1 MPHGHKKTPFSGK
14 AKRAQLQAKKEKK
27 SGHFQASGYKPR
39 TTSLIQD
46 DEDSSGQEERSK
58 ILKINQQPVTRSSR
72 SNPNRYALQFHKE
85 TEAELQASKELA
97 RKTIVPVPESE
108 LEVAIEDYFL
118 PELDFPKR
126 PPWSIDMTRAQL
138 ESREHRYFT
147 EYISKLE
154 EKFSWKELSYFELNL
169 ETWRQ
174 LWRVL
179 EMSDIILVI
188 VDIRYSAL
196 MFPPS
201 LYRHVTEILHKAII
215 LVLNKVDLAPPPLV
229 VAWKHYFKENYPELH
244 ILTFTSYP
252 SYNLRGNQSLQVRRR
267 RGKMRMAAEGA
278 QKLYEACK
286 TIVQNEVDLT
296 SWYRKISEEMEL
308 EYENDDLE
316 VEEVMELKQ
325 VDTSFYEHEKY
336 REGMLTIGC
345 VGQPNVGKSSLM
357 NAIMG
362 KKVVSVSK
370 TPGHTKHFQTIHLTS
385 TVRLCDCPGLVF
397 PSKVPKTIQVLMGSF
412 PIAQLRDP
420 YSAIRYLAERCD
432 LPKLLKLKHP
442 ENDEEWSAIDVCDG
456 WALKRG
462 FYTARAAR
470 LDTYRAANQ
479 LLRMALDGKIC
490 ICLRPPG
497 YSMKK
502 DEEEDEILPTAAGDM
517 VGQESESSEGQDSD
531 DEEEEESKVKIGV
544 HNKFAALL
552 PDD

>member
-1 MPHGHKKTPFSGK
+1 MPHGHKKAPFSGK

-27 SGHFQASGYKPR
+27 SEHFQASGYKPR

-46 DEDSSGQEERSK
+46 DDDSSGQEEGSK

-126 PPWSIDMTRAQL
+126 PPWSVDMTRAQL

-147 EYISKLE
+147 
-154 EKFSWKELSYFELNL
+154 
-169 ETWRQ
+169 
-174 LWRVL
+174 
-179 EMSDIILVI
+179 
-188 VDIRYSAL
+188 AL

-201 LYRHVTEILHKAII
+201 LYRHVTETLHKAII
-215 LVLNKVDLAPPPLV
+215 LVLNKVDLAPPSLV
-229 VAWKHYFKENYPELH
+229 VAWRHYFKENYPELH

-252 SYNLRGNQSLQVRRR
+252 SYNLRGNQSNKAGLQVRRR

-336 REGMLTIGC
+336 KEGMLTIGC

-362 KKVVSVSK
+362 KK
-370 TPGHTKHFQTIHLTS
+370 
-385 TVRLCDCPGLVF
+385 
-397 PSKVPKTIQVLMGSF
+397 VLMGSF

-442 ENDEEWSAIDVCDG
+442 ENDEEWSAIDVCDDF
-456 WALKRG
+456 WAQHEEVREIIWIQASTG
-462 FYTARAAR
+462 DEPT
-470 LDTYRAANQ
+470 
-479 LLRMALDGKIC
+479 
-490 ICLRPPG
+490 
-497 YSMKK
+497 KK
-502 DEEEDEILPTAAGDM
+502 WQEVDLSSDEEEDEILPTAAGDT
-517 VGQESESSEGQDSD
+517 VGQESESSEGQESD
-531 DEEEEESKVKIGV
+531 DEEEEEPQVKIGV

>member
-1 MPHGHKKTPFSGK
+1 MVSSGDIGYTV
-14 AKRAQLQAKKEKK
+14 Q
-27 SGHFQASGYKPR
+27 GYKPR
-39 TTSLIQD
+39 TTSLIQYD
-46 DEDSSGQEERSK
+46 DDSSGQEEGSK

-126 PPWSIDMTRAQL
+126 PPWSVDMTRAQL

-147 EYISKLE
+147 
-154 EKFSWKELSYFELNL
+154 
-169 ETWRQ
+169 
-174 LWRVL
+174 
-179 EMSDIILVI
+179 
-188 VDIRYSAL
+188 AL

-201 LYRHVTEILHKAII
+201 LYRHVTETLHKAII

-229 VAWKHYFKENYPELH
+229 VAWRHYFKENYPELH

-252 SYNLRGNQSLQVRRR
+252 SYNLRGNQSNKAGLQVRRR

-336 REGMLTIGC
+336 KEGMLTIGC

-362 KKVVSVSK
+362 KK
-370 TPGHTKHFQTIHLTS
+370 
-385 TVRLCDCPGLVF
+385 
-397 PSKVPKTIQVLMGSF
+397 VLMGSF

-502 DEEEDEILPTAAGDM
+502 DFWAQHEEVREIIWIQASTGDEPTKKWQEVDLSSDEEEDEILPTAAGDT
-517 VGQESESSEGQDSD
+517 VGQESESSEGQESD
-531 DEEEEESKVKIGV
+531 DEEEEEPQVKIGV